1 MKKIRTAK
9 TVLLSLLLVFAMLL
23 SACSGQEAT
32 EEGNFAIS
40 DVAATLMIGQTK
52 TLQINDLKGI
62 GQGAYTVYW
71 ASDNAAVATVD
82 ASGTVTAL
90 AAGTCNIVA
99 AVRSAEGEE
108 QYTCAVTVSAN
119 TLQISALSFKASIY
133 TQGQGQALDLS
144 KELNFT
150 PAAATLPNLTWTSSN
165 PAIASVTN
173 GIVVPLSQGI
183 TTITATT
190 EDGAIS
196 ASCAVQVSSTTVT
209 PSAITFEET
218 EYFLYLGQSKEV
230 KALVI
235 PTNATGYSI
244 SWSSSNP
251 AVATVEGGVVTGC
264 GEGTATI
271 TVRLNMGATSLLDEC
286 TVTVK
291 KATVEVPASFVGL
304 SPDATT
310 LSSTDRNMHNL
321 KLTIQPANCTQS
333 SVWTTNRPDLIQ
345 LDSKTGSF
353 YIKQEP
359 EDAGQTAV
367 LITCTVGTMNATA
380 VVYINKEATR
390 LFLEPDEITIYD
402 QAPKN
407 TEQLFAYQ
415 DEIKENSKPLTKVTW
430 KSADEKIATV
440 DKDGVVTAVK
450 TGTTTVTASC
460 EIEGKTYT
468 ATCKVKVEKAPYLVM
483 TVGETL
489 PIPADLLPTNPSQK
503 LEDWTF
509 PATHLE
515 IDPVN
520 KTVKALK
527 ASGTGL
533 LQIMVTGEN
542 DSGEFMVYIKPAPET
557 PENPGG
563 STDTGS
569 GSGDS
574 ATEGSGDGTS
584 DSQTPGEQ
592 NEG

>member
-1 MKKIRTAK
+1 MKKTYTAK
-9 TVLLSLLLVFAMLL
+9 TVLLSLLLVFALLL
-23 SACSGQEAT
+23 SACSGQEEP

-40 DVAATLMIGQTK
+40 DAAATLMIGQTK
-52 TLQINDLKGI
+52 TLQISDLKGI

-82 ASGTVTAL
+82 TNGTVTAL
-90 AAGTCNIVA
+90 AEGTCNIVA

-150 PAAATLPNLTWTSSN
+150 PSAANLPNLTWTSSN

-218 EYFLYLGQSKEV
+218 EYSLYLGQSKEV
-230 KALVI
+230 KALVM

-264 GEGTATI
+264 GEGTAII

-310 LSSTDRNMHNL
+310 LPSTDRNMHNL
-321 KLTIQPANCTQS
+321 KLTVQPANCTQS

-345 LDSKTGSF
+345 LDSKTGTF

-380 VVYINKEATR
+380 VVYINKEANR
-390 LFLEPDEITIYD
+390 LLVEPDEITIYD

-407 TEQLFAYQ
+407 TQQLLAYK
-415 DEIKENSKPLTKVTW
+415 DSTDGKALTSGVTW

-440 DKDGVVTAVK
+440 DKDGIVTAVK
-450 TGTTTVTASC
+450 VGSTTVTASY

-489 PIPADLLPTNPSQK
+489 PIPAELLPTNPSQK

-509 PATHLE
+509 PNTHLE

-533 LQIMVTGEN
+533 LQIMVNGEN
-542 DSGEFMVYIKPAPET
+542 DSGEFMIYIKPAPDNPDEST
-557 PENPGG
+557 DNSENG
-563 STDTGS
+563 STS
-569 GSGDS
+569 G
-574 ATEGSGDGTS
+574 TEGNGDGTS
-584 DSQTPGEQ
+584 DSQTPGEGDLQ
-592 NEG
+592 NQD